1 MCLHITVYNKY
12 IYIYNIYYIYKYV
25 YMDIY
30 CIYIYIYIFATFH
43 VAYKL
48 VANKEEGYM

>member
-1 MCLHITVYNKY
+1 MNMY
-12 IYIYNIYYIYKYV
+12 ICMYIV
-25 YMDIY
+25 
-30 CIYIYIYIFATFH
+30 YIYIYIFATFH